1 VHTSPKAHNGET
13 RACHAHDLILVSEG
27 VQCANCLALVH
38 DRRSAE
44 DRDAVV
50 ARPRRVRV
58 QLNTGEVLEEVRD
71 GTVFDVR
78 TYYRYTLLATSP
90 KDAPVYGVDIQFV
103 E

>member
-1 VHTSPKAHNGET
+1 
-13 RACHAHDLILVSEG
+13 
-27 VQCANCLALVH
+27 
-38 DRRSAE
+38 
-44 DRDAVV
+44 
-50 ARPRRVRV
+50 V